1 MIEER
6 QVSETLGITKHIL
19 DVVARLQSS
28 LGEERFLRSMSGKI
42 TQVDLSG
49 VENLLGVY
57 FADRDLGR
65 IALSPWAFG
74 FSRLEF
80 LGDAV
85 LGLAVFSMG
94 ELAGLPRRISI
105 SRVANHHLDEVFDD
119 LFAPHTS
126 ANTGDVIEALIG
138 AIYLDIGFDGAA
150 TVAAQL
156 CLPELDPLK
165 PATSNEAIASVN
177 TRGLAFVGSAVLSA
191 SVADDLC
198 IKYPEELHQWLS
210 EERSELLSRR
220 HLATMSAELGY
231 VPDGDLDDA
240 VYRASASDA
249 LEAVLGDQYLHWGWE
264 EARSSAMRIV
274 RPPAPDR

>member
-1 MIEER
+1 MNREK
-6 QVSETLGITKHIL
+6 TH
-19 DVVARLQSS
+19 
-28 LGEERFLRSMSGKI
+28 
-42 TQVDLSG
+42 VDLAG

-85 LGLAVFSMG
+85 LGLAVFSTG
-94 ELAGLPRRISI
+94 ELARLPRDTAM
-105 SRVANHHLDEVFDD
+105 SRVANHHLDEVFDE
-119 LFAPHTS
+119 LFAPYTS

-138 AIYLDIGFDGAA
+138 AIYLDAGFGGASDLA
-150 TVAAQL
+150 VQL
-156 CLPELDPLK
+156 CLPEFDAVTR
-165 PATSNEAIASVN
+165 ATTNEAIASVN

-198 IKYPEELHQWLS
+198 TKYPEESHQWLS

-220 HLATMSAELGY
+220 HLAAMSAELGY
-231 VPDGDLDDA
+231 VTDGDLDDA
-240 VYRASASDA
+240 PYRESASDA
-249 LEAVLGDQYLHWGWE
+249 LEAVLGDQFLRWGWE
-264 EARSSAMRIV
+264 EARSSAMRVV
-274 RPPAPDR
+274 RPPAPDC